1 MEIKV
6 QVEAGELFNVK
17 NIENEVS
24 SLVKNTL
31 YGIETEA
38 KRNCP
43 VDTGRLRGSIT
54 TNITGKMSGETGTN
68 ISYAT
73 AVEYGTRPH
82 TIKPKDKQALHWKE
96 GNTDVFA
103 KEVHHPGTKAKP
115 FFEPAVKKN
124 EDKLDKDLAKLI
136 ERISN

>member
-31 YGIETEA
+31 YGIETDA

-54 TNITGKMSGETGTN
+54 TNIISTYSGEVGTN
-68 ISYAT
+68 VEYAEY
-73 AVEYGTRPH
+73 VEYGTRYQSAQPY
-82 TIKPKDKQALHWKE
+82 
-96 GNTDVFA
+96 
-103 KEVHHPGTKAKP
+103 
-115 FFEPAVKKN
+115 FEPAVEKN
-124 EDKLDKDLAKLI
+124 EDKFNDALDEII
-136 ERISN
+136 ERLLE

>member
-1 MEIKV
+1 MEIKI

-54 TNITGKMSGETGTN
+54 TNIIDDMSGEVGTN
-68 ISYAT
+68 
-73 AVEYGTRPH
+73 VE
-82 TIKPKDKQALHWKE
+82 L
-96 GNTDVFA
+96 
-103 KEVHHPGTKAKP
+103 KAAPLYRNIYRKSS
-115 FFEPAVKKN
+115 KIGK
-124 EDKLDKDLAKLI
+124 KLI
-136 ERISN
+136 